1 MLLWELEQFTINH
14 IVPLVDFTTGK
25 HPMWNAHD
33 ILPLAIYHA
42 LVAMTKS
49 GVECTRYRWPREHG
63 QLTVSKNLIPN
74 SSASACP
81 FAVGTAWQN
90 AVCRLASHRVEGV
103 NCDAVSGLFS
113 KYKKH
118 PTNFMCK
125 SNERIAI
132 MIASLLIV
140 NADRLSLITYPFALI
155 HVSLIANQDFIDVV
169 WSM

>member
-1 MLLWELEQFTINH
+1 
-14 IVPLVDFTTGK
+14 
-25 HPMWNAHD
+25 MWNAHN

-49 GVECTRYRWPREHG
+49 VVECTRYIWPREHG

-90 AVCRLASHRVEGV
+90 AVHRLASHRVEGV
-103 NCDAVSGLFS
+103 NCDAISGLFS

-125 SNERIAI
+125 SNERIGI

-140 NADRLSLITYPFALI
+140 KTERLPLITYPLALI
-155 HVSLIANQDFIDVV
+155 HVSLIANQDFVDIV